1 MPKKVYKSFS
11 DLRNVRFDASR
22 IEERKTLCVFTS
34 RRSYLSSQD
43 AVYDFRVGYDVVV
56 SDTSSPFHGC
66 TVSVLDTPVLRRHGY
81 TDVSI
86 SYNRGLESVEI
97 ALVKEV
103 F

>member
-34 RRSYLSSQD
+34 RRSYLSPQD

-66 TVSVLDTPVLRRHGY
+66 AVSVLDTPVLRQHGY

-86 SYNRGLESVEI
+86 SYNRGLEPVEI